1 MGRLSISLYKKNILG
16 CSEIEKNMKSSSK
29 YEYMT
34 SLTARPTSG
43 FFVSFFPLNQMI
55 IWYGEECSYIF
66 ILLGQKKLLSTV
78 PDSEFMQKLLS
89 LPKKKA
95 SFMFFCFYFKTCIFK
110 VHLLVFS
117 LSASFTVRNMKHSM
131 FTVIWQWFSPKTV
144 SWFLNFTVNGRCC
157 NCSSPE
163 FCSQSGNIWLYQSII
178 ILFYHYIC
186 CLWLYAL

>member
-89 LPKKKA
+89 LPKKKKLLL
-95 SFMFFCFYFKTCIFK
+95 CFSAFTLKP
-110 VHLLVFS
+110 VFLKFIS
-117 LSASFTVRNMKHSM
+117 
-131 FTVIWQWFSPKTV
+131 
-144 SWFLNFTVNGRCC
+144 
-157 NCSSPE
+157 
-163 FCSQSGNIWLYQSII
+163 
-178 ILFYHYIC
+178 
-186 CLWLYAL
+186 